1 MYCPLR
7 IFADIPLSS
16 AYWLMCSCFYSLV
29 FCVSMLYRLLL
40 SLRIYFISRLLLIF
54 DVAFSSIFLI
64 FFFPLVS
71 PLLFA
76 GNWAN
81 SVQTNSNKVVFVVK
95 QSVSCWVLFD
105 YSMFDGSFLFIL
117 STFFPVYIYFA
128 LVKFKN
134 VISIFLCEIVFRCS
148 VFFLLFLISYVRVC
162 LCCLSIVLS
171 LEDFYQFL
179 L

>member
-1 MYCPLR
+1 MIVNVLPVKDFCRYSFIQCILV
-7 IFADIPLSS
+7 DV
-16 AYWLMCSCFYSLV
+16 WLFLFV
-29 FCVSMLYRLLL
+29 GFCVLILYRLLL

-64 FFFPLVS
+64 FFFSS

-76 GNWAN
+76 GNWTN

-148 VFFLLFLISYVRVC
+148 IFFFC
-162 LCCLSIVLS
+162 
-171 LEDFYQFL
+171 F
-179 L
+179 